1 MDDESVRY
9 RGWMDQN
16 RDLAQKLGEA
26 IWAFALVE
34 RATYRYMKKLSSDT
48 LDVLMADQSIPVRI
62 RVIKQLIARA
72 DGPESM
78 KQFAYKCVKAIS
90 ELSEERNL
98 FAHNP
103 FHTWIDFD
111 AREFVHEIEKVT
123 DASQVKS
130 LGEMEAFTQKSLTLA
145 EEFED
150 ALAHLTYQGNARS
163 A

>member
-1 MDDESVRY
+1 MDDEDIRY
-9 RGWMDQN
+9 DGWMAQN
-16 RDLAQKLGEA
+16 GELAQKLGEA

-72 DGPESM
+72 DGSESM
-78 KQFAYKCVKAIS
+78 KQLAYRCVKAIS
-90 ELSEERNL
+90 DLAEERNL

-123 DASQVKS
+123 DPSQVKS
-130 LGEMEAFTQKSLTLA
+130 LDEMQEFTRKSQMLA
-145 EEFED
+145 EEFEN
-150 ALAHLTYQGNARS
+150 ALSYLTYVRKQ
-163 A
+163 

>member
-1 MDDESVRY
+1 MDVERVRY
-9 RGWMDQN
+9 IGWMDQN

-48 LDVLMADQSIPVRI
+48 LDILMADQSIPVRI

-78 KQFAYKCVKAIS
+78 KQLAYRCIKTVSQLA
-90 ELSEERNL
+90 EERNL

-111 AREFVHEIEKVT
+111 ASEFVHEVEKVT
-123 DASQVKS
+123 DPSQVKS
-130 LGEMEAFTQKSLTLA
+130 LDEMEAFTQKSLTLA

-150 ALAHLTYQGNARS
+150 ALAHLTYRRNAPR

>member
-1 MDDESVRY
+1 MDDDSVHY
-9 RGWMDQN
+9 NGWVSQN
-16 RDLAQKLGEA
+16 RELAQKLGEA

-62 RVIKQLIARA
+62 RVIKQLIGRSH
-72 DGPESM
+72 GSESM
-78 KQFAYKCVKAIS
+78 KQLAYQCVKAIS
-90 ELSEERNL
+90 ELAEDRNL

-123 DASQVKS
+123 DPSQVRS
-130 LGEMEAFTQKSLTLA
+130 LTEMETFTRKSLTLA
-145 EEFED
+145 AEFEE
-150 ALAHLTYQGNARS
+150 ALSHLTYTGS
-163 A
+163 CLPD